1 GGGGGGGGGVVTG
14 GPRFAADAAED
25 ARVLAARG
33 KLDDCLARLDACGAD
48 PGWIALCRRCLS
60 PERDDRPADAGAVA
74 AAVAGLRAE
83 AEEPG
88 RRGGA
93 GARGGPRR
101 RGGGGDE
108 RPGRGGRGGGHSW
121 RWRRACSG

>member
-33 KLDDCLARLDACGAD
+33 KLDDCLARLESCGAD

-83 AEEPG
+83 AEE
-88 RRGGA
+88 RA
-93 GARGGPRR
+93 
-101 RGGGGDE
+101 
-108 RPGRGGRGGGHSW
+108 
-121 RWRRACSG
+121 RRAELDRVRAEAEARAQRQKRRA